1 MTSRAEQPMTVE
13 WIRVRRAEPAREVAN
28 LSLRQVSDREAA
40 RVKEMAERLGLSL
53 AAAES
58 QRLRET
64 AEGPLAPG
72 HHGRLS

>member
-13 WIRVRRAEPAREVAN
+13 WLRIRRAEHAREVAN

-40 RVKEMAERLGLSL
+40 IVNEMAERLGLSL

-58 QRLRET
+58 QRLRESG
-64 AEGPLAPG
+64 EGAHTP
-72 HHGRLS
+72 